1 MRAEGRLFGSVFCLL
16 LSECGFMSGNGNVLR
31 AFVEETVVALQ
42 DVKAIDYYQR
52 PLPDEIDNK
61 LFGMV
66 TMYRGSTLEER
77 MLLIHAFE
85 EKKRSLF
92 GIFGHRMATR
102 SVREMYPDFL
112 LHGLVGAAIANY
124 TIPDKRNVDV
134 SLAVYHHCARK
145 LGMNTVDLFDEA
157 AQFASEEFASILRQY
172 GRRSDVTLRKYGWR
186 EIKTP
191 EGVVYKFDW

>member
-1 MRAEGRLFGSVFCLL
+1 ML
-16 LSECGFMSGNGNVLR
+16 GNGNVLR

-42 DVKAIDYYQR
+42 DVKALDYYQR

-61 LFGMV
+61 LSEMV
-66 TMYRGSTLEER
+66 TMYRGSTPEER

-85 EKKRSLF
+85 EKQRSLF

-102 SVREMYPDFL
+102 AVREMYPDFL
-112 LHGLVGAAIANY
+112 LHGLVGAAIANF
-124 TIPDKRNVDV
+124 TIPDKRNLDV
-134 SLAVYHHCARK
+134 SLAVYYHCARK
-145 LGMNTVDLFDEA
+145 LGVNTVDLFDEA
-157 AQFASEEFASILRQY
+157 AQLASEAFAPILGQY